1 MEEFEEDE
9 IADIFVGVEIIFHF
23 KKEGVAIDEKAI
35 AAVLEKHEQKP
46 KGKIREDETY
56 IL

>member
-1 MEEFEEDE
+1 MKEFEEDE

-23 KKEGVAIDEKAI
+23 KKEDVAIDEKAI
-35 AAVLEKHEQKP
+35 VEVLKKHEQKP
-46 KGKIREDETY
+46 KGKIREDKTY